1 MIKKIFSLFFV
12 SLCTGLVVAP
22 VALAASEEAAGKGN
36 PYVLISIMLA
46 AGFGMCFAA
55 IGVGKSQ
62 GQALKTGLE
71 GIARNP
77 AAGGKILT
85 TMLVGLAMLE
95 SLAIYALLVAL
106 ILLFANPFKA
116 MI

>member
-1 MIKKIFSLFFV
+1 MLKKIGSLFFV
-12 SLCTGLVVAP
+12 TLSAGLVAAP
-22 VALAASEEAAGKGN
+22 VAMAAEEAATGKGN
-36 PYVLISIMLA
+36 PYVLSAIMLA

-55 IGVGKSQ
+55 IGIGKSQ
-62 GQALKTGLE
+62 SQALKTGLE
-71 GIARNP
+71 GVARNP
-77 AAGGKILT
+77 GAGGKILT

-95 SLAIYALLVAL
+95 SLAIYMLLVAL

>member
-1 MIKKIFSLFFV
+1 MLKKIVSLFFV
-12 SLCTGLVVAP
+12 SLCAGLVVVPFAFAAVEE
-22 VALAASEEAAGKGN
+22 VAVKGDR
-36 PYVLISIMLA
+36 YVLIAIMLA

-55 IGVGKSQ
+55 MGIGKAQ

-71 GIARNP
+71 AVARNP
-77 AAGGKILT
+77 GAGGKILT

-95 SLAIYALLVAL
+95 SLAIYMLLVAL